1 MGDRVEASS
10 RREHCA
16 RAVARGASRQQACAD
31 RRLTCVSVQTV
42 RFLIAEQRFLEYLE
56 ARDHK
61 KALSILR
68 NELAPLN
75 QDSDRLQQLSRW
87 AVIEETEFGVGK
99 R

>member
-1 MGDRVEASS
+1 M
-10 RREHCA
+10 
-16 RAVARGASRQQACAD
+16 RADS
-31 RRLTCVSVQTV
+31 RLTCVSIQTV